1 MYAISMPY
9 KDDCSKKSNQQN
21 IGTIKCSNFCTKIE
35 MFPEAT
41 VQYLLP
47 GFDKIEETVYKDI
60 ETAVKAGKIYETNA
74 IAESQKKPVKE
85 NDEAQ

>member
-21 IGTIKCSNFCTKIE
+21 IGTIKCSNFCTEIE

-41 VQYLLP
+41 VQYFLP
-47 GFDKIEETVYKDI
+47 ETVYKDI
-60 ETAVKAGKIYETNA
+60 ENADKAGKVYETNA
-74 IAESQKKPVKE
+74 IAESQKEPVKE